1 MELTAIRYPYD
12 YQKTMQSSVDN
23 EGFWEDPE
31 VRAILLRQQ
40 VDQRD
45 WNHRPSCFKKCPE
58 CRFNFG
64 TKSCSE
70 TVLLGTED
78 RVDDVSNIT
87 TWYCLNESSSIELI
101 ESTPYLFETK

>member
-40 VDQRD
+40 VDQHN
-45 WNHRPSCFKKCPE
+45 WNHRPSCFKKDPE

-64 TKSCSE
+64 KESCSE
-70 TVLLGTED
+70 TVLGIKD
-78 RVDDVSNIT
+78 RADDGSNIT
-87 TWYCLNESSSIELI
+87 TWYRLNESSSMVLI
-101 ESTPYLFETK
+101 